1 MALRTDST
9 ARDEWRTT
17 QGGCVY
23 AVGAGGTITGYGAG
37 KVRYGFG
44 GAILIDDPHKA
55 DEARSEVMRQN
66 VIDWFQTTLES
77 RKNSPETPIIL
88 VMQRLHENDLAGW
101 LLGGGNGEEWEHL
114 CLQALQDDGTALWPE
129 KRGSKELRRMRD
141 ASPLVFAGQYQQSP
155 TARKGNAFKPDN
167 IQVID
172 TAPAGMRMV
181 RAWDLAGTTDGDW
194 TVGLRTRHT

>member
-1 MALRTDST
+1 MAHYRG
-9 ARDEWRTT
+9 R
-17 QGGCVY
+17 CVY

-37 KVRYGFG
+37 KVRDGFG
-44 GAILIDDPHKA
+44 GAILVDDPHKA

-129 KRGSKELRRMRD
+129 KHSAKELRRIGCKPSCIRRPVSAEPD
-141 ASPLVFAGQYQQSP
+141 R
-155 TARKGNAFKPDN
+155 ARR
-167 IQVID
+167 QCLQ
-172 TAPAGMRMV
+172 T
-181 RAWDLAGTTDGDW
+181 
-194 TVGLRTRHT
+194 